1 MPMHA
6 PKGMGVVDQTC
17 LHMGFM
23 WAKGRE
29 RGGGGGGRLSQTRKT
44 AKRGGHTTLSHTNS
58 DPLPPPREATTAAT
72 RQLGQVCMWFIYTIG
87 DS

>member
-1 MPMHA
+1 MHA

-17 LHMGFM
+17 LHMGFT

-29 RGGGGGGRLSQTRKT
+29 GGGAVESNQENCHKGWPHNHQPDKLQPS
-44 AKRGGHTTLSHTNS
+44 S
-58 DPLPPPREATTAAT
+58 PPPPREATTAAM